1 MPWFG
6 VRSVYLHHGRIN
18 NSGLY
23 EERVVLFDAETA
35 EAAMAKAEVE
45 AADYIRDLDASA
57 IDLLQ
62 TFQLFEQ
69 PGDGAEVFSLMRTS
83 NLSPDAYV
91 DNFFDTGDERQQSV

>member
-45 AADYIRDLDASA
+45 AADYTRSRC
-57 IDLLQ
+57 
-62 TFQLFEQ
+62 
-69 PGDGAEVFSLMRTS
+69 FS
-83 NLSPDAYV
+83 D
-91 DNFFDTGDERQQSV
+91 